1 MAERI
6 QLGKRGSDYG
16 LFVSS
21 PTTTSAVDGAVSS
34 STSVTLDAS
43 NASIKVGQTITGDDI
58 SGSVTVSA
66 ISGTSLTLSTSQ
78 TIADEELLT
87 FHGVD
92 VTTCA
97 DKDLTFD
104 SRAVRTGGIYRG
116 GNQGTISNDTGLTW
130 TDSNHPDLGYIPL
143 IMVIED
149 QMGGATNI
157 NIVNWANIYT
167 FYASNMSTWSSTSS
181 KLLQVNM
188 LFDAR
193 YTTRQK
199 VFLENDRVSS
209 GIGILNATNIK
220 FWVLKIP
227 CQYGKMNNTVGKGA
241 GLWD

>member
-1 MAERI
+1 MAERV

-16 LFVSS
+16 VFVSS
-21 PTTTSAVDGAVSS
+21 PTSNSAVDGAVSS

-66 ISGTSLTLSTSQ
+66 ISGTSLTLSVAQ

-97 DKDLTFD
+97 NKDLSFD
-104 SRAVRTGGIYRG
+104 SRVARTAGVYRG
-116 GNQGTISNDTGLTW
+116 GNQSSISNSTGLTW
-130 TDSNHPDLGYIPL
+130 TDSDHPDLGYIPL
-143 IMVIED
+143 IIVIED
-149 QMGGATNI
+149 EMGGATNI
-157 NIVNWANIYT
+157 VLSSGVPIYY
-167 FYASNMSTWSSTSS
+167 FDAQNMSTWSSTSS

-193 YTTRQK
+193 YSNRQH

-209 GIGILNATNIK
+209 GIGIVNATNIK
-220 FWVLKIP
+220 FWVLKMP
-227 CQYGKMNNTVGKGA
+227 CQYGKMTDAN
-241 GLWD
+241 LWG

>member
-1 MAERI
+1 MAERV

-97 DKDLTFD
+97 DKDLSFD
-104 SRAVRTGGIYRG
+104 SRVARAAGVYRG
-116 GNQGTISNDTGLTW
+116 GNQSSISNSTGLTW
-130 TDSNHPDLGYIPL
+130 TDSDHPDLGYIPL
-143 IMVIED
+143 IIVIED

-157 NIVNWANIYT
+157 VYSMGLPIYY
-167 FYASNMSTWSSTSS
+167 FYAQNMSTWSSTSS
-181 KLLQVNM
+181 KLLQTNM

-193 YTTRQK
+193 YSNRQHI
-199 VFLENDRVSS
+199 FLENDRVSS
-209 GIGILNATNIK
+209 GIGIRNATNVK
-220 FWVLKIP
+220 FWVLRIP
-227 CQYGKMNNTVGKGA
+227 CQYGKMTDAN
-241 GLWD
+241 LWG